1 MRYIIM
7 LWFNKLNRFV
17 QLLLL
22 LIPGVNWVVEIIV
35 RWSTFL
41 KRGGIIRLIICILV
55 TIPSGIV
62 FGWLDLIW
70 VLLFKK
76 LFLQ

>member
-1 MRYIIM
+1 MT
-7 LWFNKLNRFV
+7 WFNKQSRLV

-22 LIPGVNWVVEIIV
+22 IIPGVNWITEMLV
-35 RWSTFL
+35 RWTTWM
-41 KRGGIIRLIICILV
+41 KKGGLLRLIICIAV

-62 FGWLDLIW
+62 FGFIDFVW

-76 LFLQ
+76 FFLQ

>member
-1 MRYIIM
+1 MT
-7 LWFNKLNRFV
+7 WFNRQSRLV

-22 LIPGVNWVVEIIV
+22 LIPGVNWITELVV

-41 KRGGIIRLIICILV
+41 KYGGLIRLVVCLV
-55 TIPSGIV
+55 VTFGGFV
-62 FGWLDLIW
+62 VGWLDLIW
-70 VLLFKK
+70 VLLFGH

>member
-1 MRYIIM
+1 MT
-7 LWFNKLNRFV
+7 WFNRQSRFV
-17 QLLLL
+17 QIVLL
-22 LIPGVNWVVEIIV
+22 LIPGVNWVTEIVV

-41 KRGGIIRLIICILV
+41 QRGGLGRLLICVLV

-62 FGWLDLIW
+62 FGWLDLVW
-70 VLLFKK
+70 VILFKK

>member
-1 MRYIIM
+1 MT
-7 LWFNKLNRFV
+7 WFNKQSRLV

-22 LIPGVNWVVEIIV
+22 LIPFVNWVTEVVV

-41 KRGGIIRLIICILV
+41 KKGGLVRLIICIVV
-55 TIPSGIV
+55 TFGGV
-62 FGWLDLIW
+62 FIGWLDAIW
-70 VLLFKK
+70 ILLYKR